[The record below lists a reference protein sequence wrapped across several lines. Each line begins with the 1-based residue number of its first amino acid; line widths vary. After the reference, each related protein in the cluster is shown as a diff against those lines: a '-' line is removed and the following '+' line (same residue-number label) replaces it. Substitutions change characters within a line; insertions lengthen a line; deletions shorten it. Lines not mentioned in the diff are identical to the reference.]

1 MEWYEL
7 YTRHHHERAV
17 HNMVLDKSFQSYL
30 PFTMVWRHSNRGPR
44 KMATPLFPRRV
55 FIRCYL
61 EMYTHLELISV
72 PGVMR
77 ILEDT
82 QGRLLVVPED
92 EVRLFR
98 KLCDAD
104 ICRDRSGYQP
114 SRKLV
119 KVVQGQLRGISGV
132 MREGTQSTLLVPIHT
147 LQTSVVVEVNR
158 AQLMPCADSDE
169 ESRPRPLTARL
180 MVNW

>member
-1 MEWYEL
+1 MKWYVL

-17 HNMVLDKSFQSYL
+17 HNRVLDKSFQSYL
-30 PFTMVWRHSNRGPR
+30 PFTMVWRNSNRGPR
-44 KMATPLFPRRV
+44 KMATPLFPRHV
-55 FIRCYL
+55 FVRCYL
-61 EMYTHLELISV
+61 EMYAHLELISV

-92 EVRLFR
+92 EIRLLR

-104 ICRDRSGYQP
+104 ICLERSGYQP
-114 SRKLV
+114 QGNLV
-119 KVVQGQLRGISGV
+119 EVVQGQLRGISGV
-132 MREGTQSTLLVPIHT
+132 IREGTQSTLLVPIHT

-169 ESRPRPLTARL
+169 ESRPRPLTPRL